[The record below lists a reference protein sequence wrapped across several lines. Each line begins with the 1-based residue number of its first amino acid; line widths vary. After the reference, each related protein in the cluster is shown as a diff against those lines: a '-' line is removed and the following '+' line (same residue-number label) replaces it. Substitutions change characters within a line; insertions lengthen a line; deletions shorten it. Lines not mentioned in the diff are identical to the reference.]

1 MSSNYI
7 SSQVNQSSENPN
19 YTGFS
24 HDLMI
29 YEVAK
34 VKEIGSEAKVM
45 VEYITVSTIPWSTG
59 EQNYLPLNSSTAEAI
74 REAQLKGKE
83 TYILKD
89 WKKFSNEVLLSS
101 IEINP
106 KVDLYTYKR
115 RAVNFIKAFIN
126 PMMASVHASI
136 IYGFTTLNNKF
147 IENGFVFSEETRT
160 LKYIEIMERSE
171 ELADSNPVVSEE
183 LMADLEKYIEYREVL
198 DRANFIWN
206 ESEKYCDLVNA
217 IHEMDFVDTAEFP
230 VENQVKTQIDK
241 VVEEFQTKIRTLNN
255 LK

>member
-1 MSSNYI
+1 MSTQTNKEINY
-7 SSQVNQSSENPN
+7 S
-19 YTGFS
+19 GFYQ
-24 HDLMI
+24 DLLI

-34 VKEIGSEAKVM
+34 VREIGSEQKVL
-45 VEYITVSTIPWSTG
+45 VEYVTVSTIPWSSG
-59 EQNYLPLNSSTAEAI
+59 EVNYLPLNSSAADAI
-74 REAQLKGKE
+74 KDAQIKGKE
-83 TYILKD
+83 VFISKD
-89 WKKFSNEVLLSS
+89 WNLVSNEVLISN

-106 KVDLYTYKR
+106 KINLMVYKR
-115 RAVNFIKAFIN
+115 RAANFIKAFIN

-171 ELADSNPVVSEE
+171 DLAETNPTLSEE
-183 LMADLEKYIEYREVL
+183 LMNDLEKYIEYREVL

-206 ESEKYCDLVNA
+206 ESEKYCDLVNEV
-217 IHEMDFVDTAEFP
+217 HEMDFVDTEEFP
-230 VENQVKTQIDK
+230 AENQAKSQIDTI
-241 VVEEFQTKIRTLNN
+241 VNEFQTKIRTLNN

>member
-1 MSSNYI
+1 MSTQTNKEINY
-7 SSQVNQSSENPN
+7 S
-19 YTGFS
+19 GFYQ
-24 HDLMI
+24 DLLI

-34 VKEIGSEAKVM
+34 VREIGSEQKVL
-45 VEYITVSTIPWSTG
+45 VEYVTVSTIPWSSG
-59 EQNYLPLNSSTAEAI
+59 EVNYLPLNSSAADAI
-74 REAQLKGKE
+74 RDAQIKGKE
-83 TYILKD
+83 VFISKD
-89 WKKFSNEVLLSS
+89 WNLVSNEVLISN

-106 KVDLYTYKR
+106 KIDLMVYKR
-115 RAVNFIKAFIN
+115 RATNFIKAFIN

-171 ELADSNPVVSEE
+171 ELAETNPTLSEE
-183 LMADLEKYIEYREVL
+183 LMNDLEKYIEYREVL

-206 ESEKYCDLVNA
+206 ESEKYCDLVNEV
-217 IHEMDFVDTAEFP
+217 HEMDFVDTEEFP
-230 VENQVKTQIDK
+230 AENQAKSQIDTI
-241 VVEEFQTKIRTLNN
+241 VNEFQTKIRTLNN

>member
-1 MSSNYI
+1 MI
-7 SSQVNQSSENPN
+7 NQSSSDIN
-19 YTGFS
+19 YSGFYQ
-24 HDLMI
+24 DLLI

-34 VKEIGSEAKVM
+34 VREIGSDLKVL
-45 VEYITVSTIPWSTG
+45 VEYVTVSTIPWSSG
-59 EQNYLPLNSSTAEAI
+59 EVNYLPLNSSAADAI
-74 REAQLKGKE
+74 RDAQIKGKE
-83 TYILKD
+83 VYILKD
-89 WKKFSNEVLLSS
+89 WNVISSEVLISS

-106 KVDLYTYKR
+106 KIDLMVYKR

-171 ELADSNPVVSEE
+171 ELADVNPALSEE
-183 LMADLEKYIEYREVL
+183 LMADLEKYIEYKDIL
-198 DRANFIWN
+198 ARANFIWN
-206 ESEKYCDLVNA
+206 ESEKYCDLVNE
-217 IHEMDFVDTAEFP
+217 IHEMDFVDTAEFTA
-230 VENQVKTQIDK
+230 ENQAKTQIDNT
-241 VVEEFQTKIRTLNN
+241 VNEFQIKIRTLNN

>member
-1 MSSNYI
+1 MSTQTNKEINY
-7 SSQVNQSSENPN
+7 S
-19 YTGFS
+19 GFYQ
-24 HDLMI
+24 DLLI

-34 VKEIGSEAKVM
+34 VREIGSDQKVL
-45 VEYITVSTIPWSTG
+45 VEYVTVSTIPWSSG
-59 EQNYLPLNSSTAEAI
+59 EVNYLPLNSSAADAI
-74 REAQLKGKE
+74 RDAQIKGKE
-83 TYILKD
+83 VFISKD
-89 WKKFSNEVLLSS
+89 WNLVSNEVLISN

-106 KVDLYTYKR
+106 KIDLMVYKR
-115 RAVNFIKAFIN
+115 RATNFIKAFIN

-171 ELADSNPVVSEE
+171 ELAETNPTLSEE
-183 LMADLEKYIEYREVL
+183 LMNDLEKYIEYREVL

-206 ESEKYCDLVNA
+206 ESEKYCDLVNEV
-217 IHEMDFVDTAEFP
+217 HEMDFVDTEEFP
-230 VENQVKTQIDK
+230 AENQAKSQIDTI
-241 VVEEFQTKIRTLNN
+241 VNEFQTKIRTLNN

>member
-1 MSSNYI
+1 MI
-7 SSQVNQSSENPN
+7 NQSSTDIN
-19 YTGFS
+19 YSGFYQ
-24 HDLMI
+24 DLLI

-34 VKEIGSEAKVM
+34 VREIGSDQKVL
-45 VEYITVSTIPWSTG
+45 VEYVTVSTIPWSSG
-59 EQNYLPLNSSTAEAI
+59 EVNYLPLNSSAADAI
-74 REAQLKGKE
+74 RDAQIKGKE
-83 TYILKD
+83 VFISKD
-89 WKKFSNEVLLSS
+89 WNLVSNEVLISN

-106 KVDLYTYKR
+106 KIDLMVYKR
-115 RAVNFIKAFIN
+115 RATNFIKAFIN

-171 ELADSNPVVSEE
+171 ELAETNPTLSEE
-183 LMADLEKYIEYREVL
+183 LMNDLEKYIEYREVL

-206 ESEKYCDLVNA
+206 ESEKYCDSVNEV
-217 IHEMDFVDTAEFP
+217 HEMDFVDTEELPA
-230 VENQVKTQIDK
+230 ENQAKSQIDTI
-241 VVEEFQTKIRTLNN
+241 VNEFQTKIRTLNN

>member
-1 MSSNYI
+1 MSTQTNKEINY
-7 SSQVNQSSENPN
+7 S
-19 YTGFS
+19 GFYQ
-24 HDLMI
+24 DLLI

-34 VKEIGSEAKVM
+34 VREIGSEQKVL
-45 VEYITVSTIPWSTG
+45 VEYVTVSTIPWSSG
-59 EQNYLPLNSSTAEAI
+59 EVNYLPLNSSAADAI
-74 REAQLKGKE
+74 RDAQIKGKE
-83 TYILKD
+83 VFISKD
-89 WKKFSNEVLLSS
+89 WNLVSNEVLISN

-106 KVDLYTYKR
+106 KINLMVYKR
-115 RAVNFIKAFIN
+115 RAANFIKAFIN

-171 ELADSNPVVSEE
+171 ELAETNPTLSEE
-183 LMADLEKYIEYREVL
+183 LMNDLEKYIEYREVL

-206 ESEKYCDLVNA
+206 ESEKYCDLVNEV
-217 IHEMDFVDTAEFP
+217 HEMDFVDTEEFP
-230 VENQVKTQIDK
+230 AENQAKSQIDTI
-241 VVEEFQTKIRTLNN
+241 VNEFQTKIRTLNN

>member
-1 MSSNYI
+1 MI
-7 SSQVNQSSENPN
+7 NQSSTDIN
-19 YTGFS
+19 YSGFYQ
-24 HDLMI
+24 DLLI

-34 VKEIGSEAKVM
+34 VREIGSDQKVL
-45 VEYITVSTIPWSTG
+45 VEYVTVSTIPWSSG
-59 EQNYLPLNSSTAEAI
+59 EVNYLPLNSSAADAI
-74 REAQLKGKE
+74 RDAQIKGKE
-83 TYILKD
+83 VFISKD
-89 WKKFSNEVLLSS
+89 WNLVSNEVLISN

-106 KVDLYTYKR
+106 KIDLMVYKR
-115 RAVNFIKAFIN
+115 RAINFIKAFIN

-171 ELADSNPVVSEE
+171 ELAETNPTLSEE
-183 LMADLEKYIEYREVL
+183 LMNDLEKYIEYREVL

-206 ESEKYCDLVNA
+206 ESEKYCDSVNEV
-217 IHEMDFVDTAEFP
+217 HEMDFVDTEEFP
-230 VENQVKTQIDK
+230 AENQAKSQIDTI
-241 VVEEFQTKIRTLNN
+241 VNEFQTKIRTLNN